1 MLQISVLFL
10 SIEKILQ
17 VWERETEGRGSDERK
32 HVLGLESWEPTE
44 GTLTQCPHTSQ
55 TRLERGVTRVRQ
67 WRRWSSG
74 LPARDQGAAPV
85 PRASLRSPSWP
96 VTSPPYQ
103 SLGKVS

>member
-17 VWERETEGRGSDERK
+17 VWERETEGRESDERK

-44 GTLTQCPHTSQ
+44 GTLTRCPHTSP